1 MAFRSQC
8 KKQLHI
14 IEVKCD
20 VTKVYTFLAKCAQQD
35 NQETMKI
42 QKDKS
47 ANLGIESLISS
58 T

>member
-1 MAFRSQC
+1 MQKA
-8 KKQLHI
+8 

-20 VTKVYTFLAKCAQQD
+20 VTKVYFLANCAQQD